1 MDDTIIRRIR
11 AEDVAEGGA
20 EEDPKLLAAALEQ
33 HKNDAGKS
41 KNFFAQ
47 IDIDE
52 EASDKGGW
60 NQVNGTDKRDNTK
73 KWAGV
78 VNGTATPN
86 SAGKRT
92 PLLKE
97 NVRDNK
103 VAYIL
108 FYQRIES

>member
-1 MDDTIIRRIR
+1 
-11 AEDVAEGGA
+11 
-20 EEDPKLLAAALEQ
+20 
-33 HKNDAGKS
+33 
-41 KNFFAQ
+41 
-47 IDIDE
+47 
-52 EASDKGGW
+52 
-60 NQVNGTDKRDNTK
+60 VNGTEKKETPK

-92 PLLKE
+92 PMPKE

-108 FYQRIES
+108 FYQRIET